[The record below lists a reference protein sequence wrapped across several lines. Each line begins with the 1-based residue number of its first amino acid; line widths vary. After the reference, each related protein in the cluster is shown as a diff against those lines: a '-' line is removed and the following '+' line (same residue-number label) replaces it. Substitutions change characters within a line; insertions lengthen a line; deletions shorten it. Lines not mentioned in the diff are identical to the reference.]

1 MVDLALLLEQPGLGL
16 RAVHLPRAD
25 REVRWVA
32 TSELEDPGP
41 FLEGGELLLT
51 TGLATGGWRSQW
63 SAYVE
68 RLVEAG
74 VAGLALGVGLTHSR
88 VPAGLVR
95 ACEQHGLN
103 LVEVPRETTFVAVS
117 RAAARMIEQRDAAEA
132 RLALESQRQLTAAAM
147 QVDASLAV
155 AERLARLLDGTTLLL
170 TPDGQAVAGPVGPRQ
185 GQTDL
190 AAVRVELARIR
201 PQGLRAASTFSDGH
215 GSTLLVPIGL
225 RGRPLQ
231 YLCVTVSGRLTGAA
245 RAAVTTAV
253 ALLGLAAE
261 QERERRDTRRQ
272 LWRKV
277 HELLAHGDRET
288 AALLG
293 GASAAPAL
301 PRRISVLRVSGA
313 ADVLEDALAEL
324 ERDDVLAAL
333 VDEEVWVATSPG
345 IGVRRAEEL
354 AARGLRV
361 GVGDSHGTAAR
372 ALARTS
378 DARRVVHWERLVR
391 EGAVGLLDPEVASS
405 FAGSFLAPL
414 DEAQVETLGSFLR
427 QHGSRL
433 KVAEELGLHRNTV
446 RNRVAQIESA
456 LGRSLDDPDTRASA
470 WLALQAQP
478 PSGAGDSA
486 SSRTRVGDP
495 EPSAGTD
502 HTDGVPSA
510 DRTV

>member
-1 MVDLALLLEQPGLGL
+1 MVDVAHILEQQELGL
-16 RAVHLPRAD
+16 RALHLPRAD

-51 TGLATGGWRSQW
+51 TGLATRGWRTEW
-63 SAYVE
+63 SPYVE

-74 VAGLALGVGLTHSR
+74 VAALALGVGLTHQR
-88 VPAGLVR
+88 VPAALVR

-103 LVEVPRETTFVAVS
+103 LVEVPPATTFVAVS
-117 RAAARMIEQRDAAEA
+117 RAAALLIEQRDAAEA

-147 QVDASLAV
+147 QVDPSLAV
-155 AERLARLLDGTTLLL
+155 ARRLARLLDGTTVLL
-170 TPDGQAVAGPVGPRQ
+170 TPDGQVVAGPVGPRQ
-185 GQTDL
+185 APPDL
-190 AAVRVELARIR
+190 AEVRVELARIR
-201 PQGLRAASTFSDGH
+201 PQGLRAASTFSDSH
-215 GSTLLVPIGL
+215 GTTMLVPIGL

-231 YLCVTVSGRLTGAA
+231 YLCVTVSGRLTAAA

-253 ALLGLAAE
+253 ALLGLVAE
-261 QERERRDTRRQ
+261 QERERRDSRRQ

-277 HELLAHGDRET
+277 HELLAHGDLES

-293 GASAAPAL
+293 AASAAPAL
-301 PRRISVLRVSGA
+301 PRRISVLRVSGPP
-313 ADVLEDALAEL
+313 DVLEDALAEL
-324 ERDDVLAAL
+324 ERDDLLAAL

-345 IGVRRAEEL
+345 FGVRPAEDL

-361 GVGDSHGTAAR
+361 GVGDSHATAAR

-378 DARRVVHWERLVR
+378 DSRRVVHWDRLVR

-405 FAGSFLAPL
+405 FAGSFLGPL
-414 DEAQVETLGSFLR
+414 DDSQVETLASFLR
-427 QHGSRL
+427 QNGSRL

-470 WLALQAQP
+470 WLALQALP
-478 PSGAGDSA
+478 A
-486 SSRTRVGDP
+486 P
-495 EPSAGTD
+495 EPEEATPAPG
-502 HTDGVPSA
+502 
-510 DRTV
+510 RLL